1 MVAGRGTGPVSLG
14 VDGGLTGNG
23 WGRQFLSDM
32 LDLPVERPE
41 VTETTALGAAY
52 LAGLSTGVYAGL
64 DEIERGWRCG
74 KRWTPSMPAERRD
87 ALYDGWQRSVRRVL
101 GSQS

>member
-1 MVAGRGTGPVSLG
+1 M
-14 VDGGLTGNG
+14 
-23 WGRQFLSDM
+23 QFLSDM

-52 LAGLSTGVYAGL
+52 LAGLGTGVYASL
-64 DEIERGWRCG
+64 DEIERGWRCA

-87 ALYDGWQRSVRRVL
+87 ALYDGWRRSVRRVL
-101 GSQS
+101 GSPREEPANAARSDPRTAF